1 MLKTFRHKGLE
12 AFFAESN
19 RRFLNPQHMGR
30 IKRILDMLDDAVR
43 VEELNI
49 PGYGLHPLHG
59 SRKGEWSLKVSGNW
73 RITFRFEDGHAFD
86 VNLEDYH

>member
-1 MLKTFRHKGLE
+1 
-12 AFFAESN
+12 
-19 RRFLNPQHMGR
+19 
-30 IKRILDMLDDAVR
+30 DATK

-49 PGYGLHPLHG
+49 PGYGLHPLKG
-59 SRKGEWSLKVSGNW
+59 GRKGEWSMKVSGNW